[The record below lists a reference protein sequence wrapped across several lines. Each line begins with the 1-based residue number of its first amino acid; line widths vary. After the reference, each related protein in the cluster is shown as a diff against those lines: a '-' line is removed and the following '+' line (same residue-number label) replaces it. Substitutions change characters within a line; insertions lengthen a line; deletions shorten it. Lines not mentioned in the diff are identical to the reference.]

1 MNRLYY
7 DLLIQDARNR
17 KNIDTLICI
26 HLMVTFSVDELYL
39 VFIKDQNIPHRL
51 YSLGK
56 LIPFDVTRCTDS
68 LKQNKTCTNK
78 PDHLDNIFVEYFQ

>member
-26 HLMVTFSVDELYL
+26 HLMVTFSVDEFYL
-39 VFIKDQNIPHRL
+39 VFIPHRL
-51 YSLGK
+51 SSLGK
-56 LIPFDVTRCTDS
+56 LIPFDVTRCTNS